1 MGILES
7 LIVAIIVIAAALFSV
22 WRLMPDRH
30 RLRLLQFLANRT
42 SSNGWIAALERAA
55 RKDMA
60 KSCGACSSNVAP
72 MARRRRPASPR
83 HSRSAR

>member
-30 RLRLLQFLANRT
+30 RLRLLQFLASRT
-42 SSNGWIAALERAA
+42 GSNGWIATLERAA
-55 RKDMA
+55 RADLA
-60 KSCGACSSNVAP
+60 KSCGGCSSNVAP
-72 MARRRRPASPR
+72 EARHRRPAGPH